1 MWHILST
8 RQGLLKS
15 ILVNFKSITST
26 SLAETVM
33 TAAVNLIAETMTP
46 VSAGSQSICV

>member
-1 MWHILST
+1 MWHILSI

-15 ILVNFKSITST
+15 ILVNCKSTTST

-33 TAAVNLIAETMTP
+33 TDAVNLISETMTL
-46 VSAGSQSICV
+46 VSAGSQSICA